1 MDTIV
6 ALSTAPGRSAIGV
19 IRLSGPESLTIA
31 KSLVGRSDFQP
42 DPGQVVLQTL
52 RSSGNSEILD
62 RALLTYFQSP
72 HSYTGED
79 VLEISCHGAPVILRQ
94 VIDTILALG
103 GRLAEPGEFTL
114 RSLSNGKLNLTQ
126 AIAVRDL
133 VNARTDAAARQAI
146 RQLKGELSGRLH
158 PTKEKLIQLIVKLE
172 SALEFVEDD
181 LPGIEKAVMME
192 DLTNVVKTLSEL
204 AATFDVG
211 RLLRDG
217 LRVAI
222 VGRPNVGKSS
232 LFNRL
237 VSSDRAIV
245 TEIPGTTRD
254 SLTESIILRGV
265 PVLLTDTAGVR
276 ESTDQIER
284 MGVERSR
291 QAIADADLALVVVD
305 GSQELEPGDL
315 EVLSETSSL
324 RHLIVRNKSDLSS
337 FRHHKNGFNSE
348 TATVEVSALSNLGL
362 EELQTAIISLFGLSE
377 SADAG
382 LLVTDARQYDLLRR
396 AVVDL
401 QSSRELLSSGA
412 SEELIVLGM
421 HHALQ
426 SIGEITGETTTEDI
440 LGEIFATFC
449 IGK

>member
-19 IRLSGPESLTIA
+19 IRVSGPESLAIA
-31 KSLVGRSDFQP
+31 RSLVGTSDFQP
-42 DPGQVVLQTL
+42 EPGQVVLQTL
-52 RSSGNSEILD
+52 KSSGNSEILD

-79 VLEISCHGAPVILRQ
+79 VVEISCHGAPIILRQ

-133 VNARTDAAARQAI
+133 VNARTDAAAKQAI

-181 LPGIEKAVMME
+181 LPGIEKGVMME
-192 DLTNVVKTLSEL
+192 DLSDVVKTLSEL

-237 VSSDRAIV
+237 SASDRAIV

-254 SLTESIILRGV
+254 SLSESIVLQGV

-276 ESTDQIER
+276 ESSDQIER
-284 MGVERSR
+284 LGMERTR
-291 QAIADADLALVVVD
+291 QAIADADLTLVVVD
-305 GSQELEPGDL
+305 GSQELEPDDL
-315 EVLSETSSL
+315 DVLSETGGL
-324 RHLIVRNKSDLSS
+324 RHLIVRNKRDLSS
-337 FRHHKNGFNSE
+337 FRHHENGFDSE
-348 TATVEVSALSNLGL
+348 PGTVDVSALSNLGL
-362 EELQTAIISLFGLSE
+362 EELRTAIISSFGLSE
-377 SADAG
+377 SPDAG

-396 AVVDL
+396 AVVEL
-401 QSSRELLSSGA
+401 QSSRELLSDGA
-412 SEELIVLGM
+412 SEELIVVGL
-421 HHALQ
+421 HNALQ
-426 SIGEITGETTTEDI
+426 SIGEITGETTSEDI
-440 LGEIFATFC
+440 LGQIFATFC